1 MTDSDKRA
9 RADGRSSGGRAAAD
23 ASRRRDATTADALA
37 FCIYCPSL
45 CRHACPVATAEGS
58 DTTSPWGLMS
68 LAAHSR
74 ARRVEPSDDVVATL
88 AACTGCGACT
98 AACLHAVDV
107 AHTLV
112 DVRAD
117 LVAAGAAPV
126 PFATRR
132 GGDDAAATEAFFDG
146 LHARS
151 RYEDR
156 PQVSLVP
163 GLSST
168 SKAHA
173 DESVNAVHAFFG
185 VCERLDLDGIACGE
199 LARLDLGYD
208 LWFTGRHDAFLDV
221 ARRAHAAANGARE
234 IVVLSAEALHL
245 LKDIYPRFGLSFGAA
260 ILHVSELLAPV
271 LSGAV
276 VRRLPGRIGYHESC
290 HLGRGQKLRELPR
303 QVLKRVIEG
312 PLHELPARAEITG
325 CCGGSGLSCTRP
337 ETSDAMA
344 DTVLGAAAELGW
356 DRLVT
361 FSLECASAF
370 RRARVRRVERGLEP
384 GPRIDF
390 GVALVAEAV
399 IGDGAAA

>member
-1 MTDSDKRA
+1 MSDSVSHRRA
-9 RADGRSSGGRAAAD
+9 SAGSPRLSAD
-23 ASRRRDATTADALA
+23 ASRRRDSIEDALA
-37 FCIYCPSL
+37 LCIYCPSL

-68 LAAHSR
+68 LAAHVR
-74 ARRVEPSDDVVATL
+74 ARRVEPSDEVVATL

-98 AACLHAVDV
+98 AACLHGAEV
-107 AHTLV
+107 AQTLV
-112 DVRAD
+112 EVRAD
-117 LVAAGAAPV
+117 LARGGAAPV
-126 PFATRR
+126 PFATPR
-132 GGDDAAATEAFFDG
+132 GDVGAAALDAFYDG

-151 RYEDR
+151 RYESR
-156 PQVSLVP
+156 PMVSLVP
-163 GLSST
+163 GLTGT
-168 SKAHA
+168 SQAHA

-208 LWFTGRHDAFLDV
+208 LWFTGRHDAFLEV
-221 ARRAHAAANGARE
+221 ARQAHSAANGARE

-260 ILHVSELLAPV
+260 VLHVSELLVPV

-312 PLHELPARAEITG
+312 PLLELPARAEITG
-325 CCGGSGLSCTRP
+325 CCGGSGLTCTRP
-337 ETSDAMA
+337 ETSETMA
-344 DTVLGAAAELGW
+344 DTVMGAAAELGW

-370 RRARVRRVERGLEP
+370 RRARVRRVERGLEA
-384 GPRIDF
+384 GPRVDF
-390 GVALVAEAV
+390 GVSLVAEAV